1 MEIDPLYIKDS
12 IVAKFREEYAKV
24 SHIVEEYNRVKNMSY
39 KALKKHIGESSSSAE
54 TQLIDGNKLMS
65 MTREDFANNILY
77 NSSDFADK
85 CSEKIDILT
94 NEELDDENYPLS
106 KLQLMVRLKVYTPDR
121 RNYRTECIYAPK
133 LYNYLIKCVNAKEP
147 FINPVTKTKYTQ
159 ENIDELMKVMKIIDP
174 KIEVPV
180 FIKHGNDTKLELKH
194 KIVTVDMDDYGTHPS
209 YGRISILKFIC
220 IYLSR
225 VIGGEEK
232 EVYKICNIP
241 ADVGATGYFAT
252 GSADL
257 TSNTVLVN
265 IYKLFN
271 DGMLLHNYIPP
282 YNIPRPGSNDE
293 YIYIKP
299 KIHFNDIKTI
309 KSWFKFLNPDKTTT
323 FITKEQFIDKFKHY
337 AEEVKNCNF

>member
-1 MEIDPLYIKDS
+1 
-12 IVAKFREEYAKV
+12 
-24 SHIVEEYNRVKNMSY
+24 
-39 KALKKHIGESSSSAE
+39 
-54 TQLIDGNKLMS
+54 
-65 MTREDFANNILY
+65 
-77 NSSDFADK
+77 
-85 CSEKIDILT
+85 
-94 NEELDDENYPLS
+94 
-106 KLQLMVRLKVYTPDR
+106 
-121 RNYRTECIYAPK
+121 
-133 LYNYLIKCVNAKEP
+133 
-147 FINPVTKTKYTQ
+147 
-159 ENIDELMKVMKIIDP
+159 
-174 KIEVPV
+174 
-180 FIKHGNDTKLELKH
+180 
-194 KIVTVDMDDYGTHPS
+194 VTVDMDDYGTHPS
-209 YGRISILKFIC
+209 YGRISILKFIY

-232 EVYKICNIP
+232 EVYKICHIP

-257 TSNTVLVN
+257 TTNTMLVN

-309 KSWFKFLNPDKTTT
+309 KDWFKFLNPDKTTT